1 MTNGS
6 PHQRPAHGPA
16 RTALT
21 RGLWFMALW
30 LVLMP
35 SAKPADL
42 FFGSV
47 ATVAATTASLKLLPR
62 AAGRV
67 QFGALLAFVP
77 HFLWQSVVAGLDVA
91 RRAMSPGMPLEPGL
105 VLCRVGFPPGV
116 ARNEFA
122 AITSLLPGSLPIG
135 EETDAIL
142 YHCLD
147 VAQPIAQ
154 QVADEERRLTGALI
168 SGDRH
173 G

>member
-1 MTNGS
+1 MTDVS
-6 PHQRPAHGPA
+6 PHQRRAHGPA

-42 FFGSV
+42 FFGLL
-47 ATVAATTASLKLLPR
+47 ATFAATATSLHLLPR
-62 AAGRV
+62 TAGRV
-67 QFGALLAFVP
+67 QFVALLGFVP

-91 RRAMSPGMPLEPGL
+91 RRAMSPAMPLEPGL
-105 VLCRVGFPPGV
+105 ASCRVGFPPGV

-135 EETDAIL
+135 EEDGAIL

-147 VAQPIAQ
+147 VARPIAR
-154 QVADEERRLTGALI
+154 QVADEERRLTAALI
-168 SGDRH
+168 SGDRD